1 MCSCDICGKRFA
13 KSHHLKAHLNTHN
26 KSSAGKSHTSR
37 SVTQHQSHSDEQ
49 LQDEVSEEA
58 EQIYALLDDEQG
70 NEDDYVD
77 YLNDSN
83 IIAKVSTS
91 GTEDDG
97 SEGEQML
104 LYDVDV
110 LNSIKDPSVKRNV
123 GAKCAQIITIAEPS
137 DPMDL
142 LEFEDDLE

>member
-1 MCSCDICGKRFA
+1 MPED
-13 KSHHLKAHLNTHN
+13 T
-26 KSSAGKSHTSR
+26 
-37 SVTQHQSHSDEQ
+37 
-49 LQDEVSEEA
+49 
-58 EQIYALLDDEQG
+58 EQIYALLDDESQMDDEHT

-77 YLNDSN
+77 YLNDSS

-97 SEGEQML
+97 SESEQML
-104 LYDVDV
+104 IYDVDV
-110 LNSIKDPSVKRNV
+110 LNAIKDRRVVSTKD
-123 GAKCAQIITIAEPS
+123 GQIITISEHQ

>member
-1 MCSCDICGKRFA
+1 MYSCEICGKRFA

-26 KSSAGKSHTSR
+26 KSTAGRSQASR
-37 SVTQHQSHSDEQ
+37 GGTQQQAHAEEQ
-49 LQDEVSEEA
+49 LQDEASEDA
-58 EQIYALLDDEQG
+58 EQIYALLDDEQA
-70 NEDDYVD
+70 NDDDYVD

-83 IIAKVSTS
+83 IIAKVSNS

-97 SEGEQML
+97 SDGEQML

-110 LNSIKDPSVKRNV
+110 LNRDPNVKRVV
-123 GAKCAQIITIAEPS
+123 GTKCTQIITIAEPS